1 MRRLVVVVGMALAL
15 GAGTAGCK
23 STGDPVAAGGSP
35 TAGAPVTSGTSSAP
49 ATPSAA
55 PSPATT
61 SKKPV
66 AKGLTCAQL
75 KGAQLG
81 SPTLKYNGYN
91 DSIPLG
97 EGHWSGEDGAE
108 VDLQPQCGVGD
119 LTGDGAADLLGVVS
133 LKTGGTGTFYTLV
146 VWKNV
151 GAQPVCQALYDL
163 GDRTPVVSITIAG
176 QKAIVV
182 WLTRTDDAPLA
193 QVNLSRTSV
202 FSLSG
207 ATLTQLSHTD
217 VPYTP

>member
-1 MRRLVVVVGMALAL
+1 MKRLVVVLGMALAL

-23 STGDPVAAGGSP
+23 STGDAV
-35 TAGAPVTSGTSSAP
+35 AGASTTPGSLVTTGASSAP
-49 ATPSAA
+49 VPPSIK
-55 PSPATT
+55 PSPVAT

-66 AKGLTCAQL
+66 AKALTCAQL

-97 EGHWSGEDGAE
+97 DGHWSGEDGAE

-119 LTGDGAADLLGVVS
+119 LTGDGAADLLGAVS
-133 LKTGGTGTFYTLV
+133 LRTGGTGTFYTLV

-151 GAQPVCQALYDL
+151 AGQPVCQALYDL
-163 GDRTPVVSITIAG
+163 GDRNPVVSITIAG

-182 WLTRTDDAPLA
+182 WLTRTDDAPMA
-193 QVNLSRTSV
+193 QVNLSRTSI